1 MTDLKPSKSKNVRG
15 DNDLNAT
22 LAKLEFQKLKPV
34 EQNLFWAICS
44 KAQYRQE
51 ELVTFTFQELKEL
64 AKYDTGQSKAELSE
78 DLDALLSKLQEIKLK
93 TDNGEEL
100 VTYTLFP
107 VHRLNRNSETVQIQI
122 GTPFVY
128 LLNGL
133 ESGRWGRCELNN
145 FTQLESRYSKTMF
158 RILTSYRMKGVFDIT
173 IEQFRNELS
182 IPDSYLMADINRRIL
197 EIIERELSP
206 SFKNF
211 KITKHKSG
219 RKITSLSFTFEKE
232 KAESNMD
239 EEIRGM
245 SHEKSRNG
253 SLRQGTTRY

>member
-1 MTDLKPSKSKNVRG
+1 MTPAVDSVILKLIYLLVMKEVREVTDLKPSKSKNVRG

-107 VHRLNRNSETVQIQI
+107 VHRLNRNSETVQIHF
-122 GTPFVY
+122 G
-128 LLNGL
+128 
-133 ESGRWGRCELNN
+133 
-145 FTQLESRYSKTMF
+145 
-158 RILTSYRMKGVFDIT
+158 
-173 IEQFRNELS
+173 
-182 IPDSYLMADINRRIL
+182 
-197 EIIERELSP
+197 
-206 SFKNF
+206 
-211 KITKHKSG
+211 
-219 RKITSLSFTFEKE
+219 
-232 KAESNMD
+232 
-239 EEIRGM
+239 
-245 SHEKSRNG
+245 
-253 SLRQGTTRY
+253 